1 MMIGIYH
8 PLYSGYNLTTNNMF
22 LDDLTEWL
30 AESLVNDKN
39 IIIMGDFN
47 IHINKRED

>member
-1 MMIGIYH
+1 MLID
-8 PLYSGYNLTTNNMF
+8 N
-22 LDDLTEWL
+22 LTEWL

-47 IHINKRED
+47 IHIYKREDKDVTMFMNT

>member
-8 PLYSGYNLTTNNMF
+8 PPYSGHNLTTNYMF

-39 IIIMGDFN
+39 IIILGNFN
-47 IHINKRED
+47 MHIN